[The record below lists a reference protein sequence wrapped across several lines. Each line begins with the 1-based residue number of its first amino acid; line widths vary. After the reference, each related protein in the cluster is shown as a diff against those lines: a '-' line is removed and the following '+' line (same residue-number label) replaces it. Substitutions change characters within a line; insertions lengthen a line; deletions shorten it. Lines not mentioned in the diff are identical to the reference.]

1 VSRVLVLGLDSA
13 DAELI
18 ERWADEGHLPTFAA
32 LRRSGAWERL
42 GTTAEVLHVSAW
54 PTIYTGATPGRHGLY
69 HAYQA
74 RAGTQAL
81 HRTRV
86 EWGALP
92 AFWQLLDRVGKR
104 CLVMDAFM
112 DRPLNDFGG
121 TQIVEYG
128 TWTWFSDPGGR
139 PRRVHRELMR
149 RFGPYP
155 APEHSKV
162 LTVPEPVWF
171 RDQLVAGA
179 RRKGEVVGWL
189 LGEMPWDMAFIGF
202 GEPHGAGHYLWHV
215 SDPEYP
221 SHPAAGVPGAEH
233 ALRDVY
239 AAVDEAL
246 GTILARVDRST
257 TILVTSGD
265 GMGPNYSA
273 PHLLPEVLHRLGLF
287 HGAGV
292 GAGAAGDAPAAPGK
306 KGGLAAAIRQMIPL
320 QARQAVTKCLPRS
333 LHYRLSMKWVN
344 SAIDWERSKAVCIP
358 NSNEGY
364 VRVNLEGRES
374 RGIVPQGAAYEDLL
388 AEMEVRL
395 GELVEPTRGRTAA
408 ERLVRMDRMFAGS
421 ERRHLPDLVFTWD
434 PGARVLGDLESAA
447 CGRVH
452 GPAGYELAPYYTG
465 NHRPTAF
472 VAGKGP
478 GIGPGVIP
486 ANGHIVDLPPT
497 IFALLGVEPAAQ
509 FEGRAWTDFTRR

>member
-1 VSRVLVLGLDSA
+1 MSRVLVLGLDSA

-32 LRRSGAWERL
+32 LRRGGAWRRI

-54 PTIYTGATPGRHGLY
+54 PTIYTGATPGHHGLY

-92 AFWQLLDRVGKR
+92 AYWQLLDRAGKR

-112 DRPLNDFGG
+112 DRPLDDFGG

-139 PRRVHRELMR
+139 PRKIYRELMR

-155 APEHSKV
+155 APEHSQV

-171 RDQLVAGA
+171 RDQLAGAA
-179 RRKGEVVGWL
+179 RRKGEAVRWL
-189 LGEMPWDMAFIGF
+189 LGEVPWDMAFIGF

-221 SHPAAGVPGAEH
+221 SHPSGGVPGAEH

-239 AAVDEAL
+239 VAVDDAL
-246 GTILARVDRST
+246 GTILAGVDAST
-257 TILVTSGD
+257 TVLVVSGD
-265 GMGPNYSA
+265 GMGPNHAS
-273 PHLLPEVLHRLGLF
+273 PHLLPEALHRLGLF

-292 GAGAAGDAPAAPGK
+292 GAAGAGQGAPAKK
-306 KGGLAAAIRQMIPL
+306 KGGLAAAIRQAIPL
-320 QARQAVTKCLPRS
+320 SARQAVTRCLPRS
-333 LHYRLSMKWVN
+333 VHYRLSMKWVN
-344 SAIDWERSKAVCIP
+344 SGIDWERSKVVCIP

-364 VRVNLEGRES
+364 FRVNLSGREPK
-374 RGIVPQGAAYEDLL
+374 GIVPQGAACGDLL
-388 AEMEVRL
+388 GELDARMS
-395 GELVEPTRGRTAA
+395 ELVEPTRGHRAA
-408 ERLVRMDRMFAGS
+408 ERIYRMDQTFTGS
-421 ERRHLPDLVFTWD
+421 ERPHLPDLVMTWD
-434 PGARVLGDLESAA
+434 PAARVLGELESAA
-447 CGRVH
+447 CGRVR
-452 GPAGYELAPYYTG
+452 GPAGFELAPYYTG

-472 VAGKGP
+472 AALRGPALGAAG
-478 GIGPGVIP
+478 IP
-486 ANGHIVDLPPT
+486 EDGHIVDLPPT
-497 IFALLGVEPAAQ
+497 VFALLGVERAAQ
-509 FEGRAWTDFTRR
+509 FEGRSWIT